1 MLQVAVR
8 DAQVA
13 VRGVQAVSA
22 SNGPRPVRLIDQPP
36 VRLGFIPDSWFTFF
50 YSKTGVTGN
59 L

>member
-8 DAQVA
+8 SVP
-13 VRGVQAVSA
+13 AVSA
-22 SNGPRPVRLIDQPP
+22 SNGPRPVRPIDQSP
-36 VRLGFIPDSWFTFF
+36 VRLGFLPDSWFTFF